1 MNLRALD
8 AMDYATQL
16 LVASG
21 LELLNSQISARA
33 IVVSDLWKNGGHGLM
48 RLPYYLQRIAA
59 GGINPSAKLQ
69 SISRASSVATF
80 DGQAGLGHWQLWN
93 GALLG
98 ADLASTNGISL
109 VTIRNS
115 NHCGALG
122 IYVYPALDR
131 NLLSIIV
138 STGPAVMPAFG
149 GRTPILSTS
158 PIAAG
163 IPAAPT
169 PIVIDMA
176 TSAVARGKIAA
187 AAKKGE
193 SIPQGWAFDQAGNPT
208 TDAHVALMGML
219 APLGGAKGFAMALLV
234 ESLSAGLAGGD
245 TAVDVPDMFRPEDDS
260 KAQKISHTVITIDP
274 AKVAGEESFLGFSK
288 IAQNVLASGGRIP
301 GSGRINPSAIGDEEI
316 TIADS
321 VASDLGKWAEVL
333 GVAGVQR

>member
-1 MNLRALD
+1 MNLSALD
-8 AMDYATQL
+8 AIDYATEL

-21 LELLNSQISARA
+21 VEPINSRISARA

-48 RLPYYLQRIAA
+48 RLPFYLQRIAE
-59 GGINPSAKLQ
+59 GGINPAAKLI
-69 SISRASSVATF
+69 SISQAPSVATF
-80 DGQAGLGHWQLWN
+80 DGEAGLGHWQLWN
-93 GALLG
+93 GALHG
-98 ADLASTNGISL
+98 AEMASTNGISL

-163 IPAAPT
+163 IPAAPI

-193 SIPQGWAFDQAGNPT
+193 SIPQGWAFDQEGNPT
-208 TDAHVALMGML
+208 TDAQIALMGML

-245 TAVDVPDMFRPEDDS
+245 TAVDVPDMFKPEDDS
-260 KAQKISHTVITIDP
+260 KPQAISHSVITIDP
-274 AKVAGEESFLGFSK
+274 AKVAGEESFAGFSK

-301 GSGRINPSAIGDEEI
+301 GAGRVNPSRIRYEEI
-316 TIADS
+316 TIAES
-321 VASDLGKWAEVL
+321 VASELEHWARDL
-333 GVAGVQR
+333 GVAAR

>member
-1 MNLRALD
+1 MNLQALY
-8 AMDYATQL
+8 AIDYAADL
-16 LVASG
+16 LIASG
-21 LELLNSQISARA
+21 MEPSNSRISARA
-33 IVVSDLWKNGGHGLM
+33 IVVSDLWKNGGPGLM
-48 RLPYYLQRIAA
+48 RLPYYLQRIAS
-59 GGINPSAKLQ
+59 GGINPSAKLKI
-69 SISRASSVATF
+69 ISQAPSVATF
-80 DGQAGLGHWQLWN
+80 DGEAGLGHWQLWK
-93 GALLG
+93 GAILG
-98 ADLASTNGISL
+98 AELASTNGISL

-122 IYVYPALDR
+122 IYVYPSLDR

-163 IPAAPT
+163 IPSSPT

-193 SIPQGWAFDQAGNPT
+193 AIPQGWAFDQAGNPT
-208 TDAHVALMGML
+208 TDAHIALMGML

-245 TAVDVPDMFRPEDDS
+245 TAVDVPDMFKPEDDS
-260 KAQKISHTVITIDP
+260 RPQKISHTVITIDP

-288 IAQNVLASGGRIP
+288 IADNVLASGGRIP
-301 GSGRINPSAIGDEEI
+301 GAGRINPSAIGDEEI

-321 VASDLGKWAEVL
+321 VASDLAQWARNL
-333 GVAGVQR
+333 GIATEKQ